1 MTVRDHRPATST
13 VAGLMPWLL
22 GLLTMLATVFVSVSG
37 VVVTAGGVDQTLFHL
52 PTIEKFRSELPWPD
66 IVDVQ
71 TATTPL
77 YHLFVASTSLPLG
90 GSTVV
95 VQVIGSLFAAA
106 LAVVVAY
113 SVRAVESLSMQ
124 LVLVVSVMFSTYF
137 WESAL
142 WIGTDCAATLLTV
155 GVMFSLVRSQPR
167 FWIVGVLCA
176 LAILTRQSCA
186 WLLLPAAVVAVSGNP
201 SCTRARDLAAAT
213 VPGTAVLAVV
223 FWVWKGATPPRF
235 AEINGLAVSGAAV
248 SYGVVLA
255 GVFALALLLSIRP
268 NLSARELWWA
278 APVGVVAALPAV
290 IFASSV
296 TLDDTRTGGW
306 LWSIVGRT
314 PSITDRS
321 SGLVVAAFL
330 GGMACSVLVRRL
342 DRRTA
347 LVVVSA
353 FLGLVL
359 VLTFGARLYQKYF
372 ELPILVMYVMC
383 ACSALRAGIVG
394 YRWPFVVVALV
405 QVVLSAGIVG
415 LPLVRALL

>member
-1 MTVRDHRPATST
+1 MTVRDRRPATST
-13 VAGLMPWLL
+13 PPSLVPWLL
-22 GLLTMLATVFVSVSG
+22 GFLTVLATVFVAVSG

-77 YHLFVASTSLPLG
+77 YHLVVAATSLPLG
-90 GSTVV
+90 CSTVV
-95 VQVIGSLFAAA
+95 AQVIGSLFAAA

-113 SVRAVESLSMQ
+113 SVRAAGSLSMQ
-124 LVLVVSVMFSTYF
+124 LILVVPVVFSAYF

-142 WIGTDCAATLLTV
+142 WIGTDCAATFFTAA
-155 GVMFSLVRSQPR
+155 VMFALVRAQPR
-167 FWIVGVLCA
+167 FWMVGVLCA

-186 WLLLPAAVVAVSGNP
+186 WLLLPAAVVAVSGSP
-201 SCTRARDLAAAT
+201 PGTRARDLATAT
-213 VPGTAVLAVV
+213 VPGIAVLALV
-223 FWVWKGATPPRF
+223 FWAWKGATPPRF
-235 AEINGLAVSGAAV
+235 AELNGLSVSGAAT
-248 SYGVVLA
+248 SYGVALA

-268 NLSARELWWA
+268 NPSVRELWRA
-278 APVGVVAALPAV
+278 ASVGVVAALPAV
-290 IFASSV
+290 VFASSV

-314 PSITDRS
+314 PSIMDRS

-330 GGMACSVLVRRL
+330 GGVAACLLVTRL

-347 LVVVSA
+347 VVVVSA
-353 FLGLVL
+353 FVGLVL

-383 ACSALRAGIVG
+383 ACSAVRAGIVG
-394 YRWPFVVVALV
+394 YRWPLVAVALV
-405 QVVLSAGIVG
+405 QVILSAGIVG
-415 LPLVRALL
+415 LPLVGALL